1 MVTYLS
7 HEHNCV
13 LLSLGKKVNNFV
25 NNFFLDNLKYTGY
38 PLFHTIIAHGFLIT
52 LPRNWLVKIHGWSL
66 IRKASRKEAKMIT
79 KKVSIL
85 GKLALVVFVCGLFII
100 NCPNTAQ
107 SDSPKISWR
116 LQSAYPP
123 PEELFPGVPGAYGQ
137 ALKLARMVEEA
148 SNGRFK
154 IEVYPSGALFKTPE
168 VFNAVSTGAIEMA
181 WAAPLYWGGK
191 FPEAAVQFGLPGYMV
206 SYQQAKKM
214 VWETDW
220 LKILRRNYKN
230 HGVYLLADTE
240 VAQYNM
246 ILNFPCRR
254 VSDLKGKKIRSA
266 GMFSKA
272 MKLWGGVPVKTEPT
286 EIYIAIQR
294 GTIDGTLYPAYSG
307 ITYKL
312 FEVAKYAT
320 WPGLSAP
327 LQISMIANLEAYNK
341 LPQEYRDLLNRQA
354 RKWSEW
360 CYDVRGPAVDRYV
373 KEHGEKDF
381 GAEMIYFTPET
392 IAEFLQLSE
401 PIWTDYEKRSDDC
414 AKLAELLKKAKGF

>member
-1 MVTYLS
+1 MQ
-7 HEHNCV
+7 
-13 LLSLGKKVNNFV
+13 
-25 NNFFLDNLKYTGY
+25 
-38 PLFHTIIAHGFLIT
+38 
-52 LPRNWLVKIHGWSL
+52 
-66 IRKASRKEAKMIT
+66 T
-79 KKVSIL
+79 KKVRIL
-85 GKLALVVFVCGLFII
+85 GMVSLFMFVCGLFIL
-100 NCPNTAQ
+100 NCPDTAL

-123 PEELFPGVPGAYGQ
+123 PEELFPGIPGAYGQ
-137 ALKLARMVEEA
+137 AVKLARMVGEA

-154 IEVYPSGALFKTPE
+154 IEVYPAGALFKTRA

-220 LKILRRNYKN
+220 LRILRRNYEK
-230 HGVYLLADTE
+230 HGVYFLADTE

-246 ILNFPCRR
+246 ILKFSCRR

-272 MKLWGGVPVKTEPT
+272 LKLWGGVPVKTEPA
-286 EIYIAIQR
+286 EIYIALQR
-294 GTIDGTLYPAYSG
+294 GTIDGTFYPAYAG

-327 LQISMIANLEAYNK
+327 LQISMIANLAAYNK
-341 LPQEYRDLLNRQA
+341 LPQEFKDLLNRQA

-360 CYDVRGPAVDRYV
+360 CYDVRGPAVDQYV

-381 GAEMIYFTPET
+381 GAKMIYFTPET
-392 IAEFLQLSE
+392 VAEFLRLSE
-401 PIWTDYEKRSDDC
+401 PIWTNYEKRSEDC
-414 AKLAELLKKAKGF
+414 ARLAELLRKAKGF